1 MAYHFI
7 GIKGTGMASLATILF
22 DENKE
27 VNGSDIEKYIF
38 TQDELEKRG
47 IEITKFDANNIKDH
61 DTAIIGLSFDQT
73 NPEVKAAYA
82 NPTVK
87 TYYYNEYLGKLLES
101 YDSICV
107 AGTHGKSTTTGI
119 LGTVLPNYAP
129 TGYLIGDGHGHMP
142 KQAKYFVLESCE
154 FQRHFLAYHP
164 DYSIITNIEL
174 DHVDYYKDMDD
185 YLNAFQSFVSQ
196 TKKHCVV
203 FGDDPHLRHLKY
215 STPVSTYGLG
225 PDNDYRATHIEQ
237 GPFGM
242 RFDCEYQGKRIAHI
256 ELSEVGDPFL
266 QDALGCFALCHV
278 LGMPV
283 ENIVQ
288 GLKDY
293 KGIAR
298 RFVIEEVKDSV
309 LIDDYAHHPT
319 AVRYM
324 IDSARKKYPNHKIV
338 ALYKPD
344 RYSRLQYFLND
355 FAQSLNTA
363 DQVVLCD
370 FPKNAVRE
378 DSSITVTIQDL
389 LDLCPGSLL
398 LDIDETSAKILKE
411 MGPAVY
417 VFMSSKDIYLL
428 KDMLCK
434 EIESS
439 DSL

>member
-7 GIKGTGMASLATILF
+7 GIKGTGMAALASILY
-22 DENKE
+22 DEHKE
-27 VNGSDIEKYIF
+27 VTGSDIEKYIF

-47 IEITKFDANNIKDH
+47 IAITTFDASHIHDH
-61 DTAIIGLSFDQT
+61 DTCIIGLSFDET
-73 NPEVKAAYA
+73 NPEVKAAVQ

-101 YDSICV
+101 YTSISV

-119 LGTVLPNYAP
+119 LGHVLPQLLP

-142 KQAKYFVLESCE
+142 EDAKYFVLESCE

-164 DYSIITNIEL
+164 DYALITNIEL

-185 YLNAFQSFVSQ
+185 YLDAFQSFVNQ
-196 TKKHCVV
+196 TKKHCVI
-203 FGDDPHLRHLKY
+203 FGDDPYLPKLSY
-215 STPVSTYGLG
+215 PVPVTTYGLQEG
-225 PDNDYRATHIEQ
+225 NDYQAVNIEQ

-242 RFDCEYQGKRIAHI
+242 HFDCLYQGQVLAHI

-283 ENIVQ
+283 NDIVE
-288 GLKDY
+288 GLKTY
-293 KGIAR
+293 QGIAR
-298 RFVIEEVKDSV
+298 RFVIEEIKDSV

-319 AVRYM
+319 AIRYM
-324 IDSARKKYPNHKIV
+324 IDSARKKYPEKKVI

-344 RYSRLQYFLND
+344 RYSRLQYFLQD
-355 FAQSLNTA
+355 FADSLNTA

-370 FPKNAVRE
+370 FPKNAQRE
-378 DSSITVTIQDL
+378 DESITVTIQDL
-389 LDLCPGSLL
+389 LDLCPNSIL
-398 LDIDETSAKILKE
+398 LDIDEKSAEVLKE
-411 MGPAVY
+411 MAPAVY

-428 KDMLCK
+428 KDKLA
-434 EIESS
+434 
-439 DSL
+439 SLLK